1 MSDIQIYNTPIVNK
15 DFKGLRIDKF
25 LSACFPDISR
35 SQIQRM
41 IAWGNVVCDD
51 VTVGDN
57 SYKIKE
63 GESFVLTLPEAV
75 DAEPQPQDIPLDVVY
90 EDKDIIVVNKPYGM
104 VVHPAPGAANGTL
117 VNALLYHCH
126 DLSGIGG
133 VKRPGIVHRIDKDTS
148 GLLVAAKNDN
158 SHKLLCEQFAE
169 HSIERTYSAFV
180 FGVPNPLDG
189 TIEGN
194 IGRSPY
200 DRKKMAI
207 VAKGG
212 KHAVTHY
219 QTIEKFKNE
228 AALIKCRL
236 ETGRTHQIRVHMT
249 SAGHS
254 LIGDKV
260 YGKSRK
266 MAVKNA
272 PEKAEIFINMFPRQA
287 LHAQSLGFVHPG
299 TGERM
304 FFEAP
309 LPVDLQELLQALRQI

>member
-1 MSDIQIYNTPIVNK
+1 M
-15 DFKGLRIDKF
+15 
-25 LSACFPDISR
+25 
-35 SQIQRM
+35 
-41 IAWGNVVCDD
+41 
-51 VTVGDN
+51 
-57 SYKIKE
+57 
-63 GESFVLTLPEAV
+63 PEAV

-104 VVHPAPGAANGTL
+104 VVHPAPGAADGTL